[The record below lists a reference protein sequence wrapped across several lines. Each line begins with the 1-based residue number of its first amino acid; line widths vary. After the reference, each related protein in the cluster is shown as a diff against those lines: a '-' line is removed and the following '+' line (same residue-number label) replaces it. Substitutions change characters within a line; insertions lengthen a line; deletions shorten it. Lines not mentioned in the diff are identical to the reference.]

1 MSLAT
6 FIRRGTVFLILI
18 ALVLFF
24 SVTTDRFLT
33 ERNLVNILVQNAH
46 IIVVTV
52 GMAIVM
58 IIGGIDLSVGSVAA
72 LGGAVAAGLMTR
84 NGLPVELAMLA
95 ALALGFG
102 LGLVNGSM
110 VVFGKLPPFV
120 ATLAMLG
127 VARGLTLL
135 YTEGKPIAQLPET
148 FTFWGRGSVG
158 PIPAPVIV
166 WVVVAVLA
174 WLLLTRTRFG
184 LHVYAIGGN
193 MDTSRLAGVPVNRV
207 RLIAYG
213 LSGMLAAL
221 AGLLLTA
228 RVYSAQPQAGTGLE
242 LEAITAAALGGI
254 SLFGGVG
261 TIPGAVVGA
270 LLVGVLSNGMN
281 LLRVPSYPQQ
291 IIQGAVLIL
300 AVWLDTFSAERLEGK
315 QGAKRPAL
323 QRPASAPPAVTPG

>member
-1 MSLAT
+1 
-6 FIRRGTVFLILI
+6 
-18 ALVLFF
+18 
-24 SVTTDRFLT
+24 
-33 ERNLVNILVQNAH
+33 
-46 IIVVTV
+46 
-52 GMAIVM
+52 
-58 IIGGIDLSVGSVAA
+58 
-72 LGGAVAAGLMTR
+72 MTR

-270 LLVGVLSNGMN
+270 LLVVFFLESMRFVVQYIDFLKPVQVAALREFLIGMSLIVVLRFAPRG
-281 LLRVPSYPQQ
+281 LFPERTQIYKVPT
-291 IIQGAVLIL
+291 A
-300 AVWLDTFSAERLEGK
+300 
-315 QGAKRPAL
+315 
-323 QRPASAPPAVTPG
+323 